1 MGAFFVKGE
10 TKTRA
15 GIYRRHEKR
24 EDAVTSSNDYSTV
37 AIVLTSNWGPL
48 GKASVIESLEAA
60 KAQYGTSSN
69 VKKTLLTVMQLG
81 IKKCVVIRTGTGGAK
96 ATLTL
101 KDTTA
106 STAVSVVKLDTKYET
121 DRSFKISIRERAGDV
136 STKIIDVIEG
146 TTAVESFSFAAGD
159 GELSNLITIINES
172 STVLNA
178 TKLADGNGK
187 LATINQVAMTN
198 GENPQTPAN
207 SDYAAAL
214 EVLEP
219 YHFDVLIT
227 DTNSTDVHAT
237 IYAYMTRIKEEGAL
251 NIAVVGEPTSV
262 AFDTRLDHA
271 KAFNSEIMVYVGGAY
286 IDEERNSIEG
296 AEAAAV
302 TGALI
307 AITSSDSS
315 IVHSEITGAVDVKE
329 KLTNS
334 QYEKAIRN
342 GCILFSKNA
351 DDTVLIESGVNTLV
365 HPDTDADEG
374 WIKIKRVRVRHELF
388 NRIDKALNPI
398 IGKINCDDNGV
409 NNVVRLGKGVI
420 TEMIQESKLSDGD
433 MYEDSENP
441 RTNDSA
447 YFIVR
452 ADDVDTL
459 EKIYLAYQF
468 RFTRNA

>member
-1 MGAFFVKGE
+1 
-10 TKTRA
+10 
-15 GIYRRHEKR
+15 
-24 EDAVTSSNDYSTV
+24 
-37 AIVLTSNWGPL
+37 
-48 GKASVIESLEAA
+48 
-60 KAQYGTSSN
+60 
-69 VKKTLLTVMQLG
+69 
-81 IKKCVVIRTGTGGAK
+81 
-96 ATLTL
+96 
-101 KDTTA
+101 
-106 STAVSVVKLDTKYET
+106 
-121 DRSFKISIRERAGDV
+121 
-136 STKIIDVIEG
+136 
-146 TTAVESFSFAAGD
+146 
-159 GELSNLITIINES
+159 
-172 STVLNA
+172 
-178 TKLADGNGK
+178 
-187 LATINQVAMTN
+187 
-198 GENPQTPAN
+198 
-207 SDYAAAL
+207 
-214 EVLEP
+214 
-219 YHFDVLIT
+219 
-227 DTNSTDVHAT
+227 
-237 IYAYMTRIKEEGAL
+237 
-251 NIAVVGEPTSV
+251 
-262 AFDTRLDHA
+262 
-271 KAFNSEIMVYVGGAY
+271 MVYVGGAY

-365 HPDTDADEG
+365 NPDTDADEG
-374 WIKIKRVRVRHELF
+374 WKKIKRVRVRHELF